1 MSAAPM
7 FEGHAWLGVAMDK
20 AATDAEGVRVR
31 HVVRGSP
38 ADKAGVK
45 EGDSIRTI
53 DGARVA
59 APDEVTR
66 AVGSREPGDTIV
78 ATVTRAGGSVTL
90 RIALVSRPT
99 VDEMVRMDR
108 VGAFAPAWVGVEG
121 VGDAPTSIASLRGKV
136 VVLDFWATWCGPCRV
151 LGPKLSAI
159 QARYGAQGLRVIGM
173 TTEAGEDAALFA
185 QRVGLKYS
193 LASDPTTETT
203 RAYGVSAL
211 PTLFV
216 IDKRGVVRDVA
227 IGYAPEHD
235 ARLEATVKQLLAEPA
250 PTE

>member
-1 MSAAPM
+1 M

-20 AATDAEGVRVR
+20 VAEAEGVRVK

-38 ADKAGVK
+38 ADKAGLK
-45 EGDSIRTI
+45 EGDAIRAI
-53 DGARVA
+53 DGARVG

-66 AVGSREPGDTIV
+66 VVGGREPGDTIV
-78 ATVTRAGGSVTL
+78 ATVSRGASSLTV
-90 RIALVSRPT
+90 RIALASRPT

-108 VGAFAPAWVGVEG
+108 VGAYAPAWVGVEG
-121 VGDAPTSIASLRGKV
+121 VGDAPTSIAALRGKV

-151 LGPKLSAI
+151 LGPKLSAM
-159 QARYGAQGLRVIGM
+159 QTRYGAQGLRVVGM
-173 TTEAGEDAALFA
+173 TTEAGEDAALFG
-185 QRVGLKYS
+185 QRFGVRYA
-193 LASDPTTETT
+193 LASDPTAETT
-203 RAYGVSAL
+203 RAYGVSSL

-227 IGYAPEHD
+227 IGYSPDHD
-235 ARLEATVKQLLAEPA
+235 AQLEATVKQLLAEPA